1 MGMLDGKVAVVTG
14 ALGGMGR
21 AACRRFGEEGAVVV
35 GLDRSDDGREEFA
48 AELAGEDIDFEFH
61 KVDVSVSAEV
71 SAAAETV
78 RESRGRVD
86 VLYNNA
92 GIMVVKPLLETTD
105 EEWNA
110 GVAVNL
116 TSAFLMT
123 REFVPLMPE
132 GGAIVNVSSM
142 GGLRVFPT
150 QAAYSAPK
158 AALLH
163 LTRTTASELA
173 SRRIRVNAIA
183 PGNIDTPMARGY
195 IDSTPDP
202 EAALRGLERGIPLA
216 RFGTSEEIVNVG
228 VWLASE
234 EASYLTGAIIV
245 ADGGSILNAAL

>member
-1 MGMLDGKVAVVTG
+1 MGKLDGKVVVVTG

-21 AACRRFGEEGAVVV
+21 EACRRFGAEGAAVVGIDRTEEGVQEFSTE
-35 GLDRSDDGREEFA
+35 LIEE
-48 AELAGEDIDFEFH
+48 GVDFEFQIA
-61 KVDVSVSAEV
+61 DISVSSEV
-71 SAAAETV
+71 DAAADAV
-78 RESRGRVD
+78 REWCGHID

-92 GIMVVKPLLETTD
+92 GIMVVKPLLEITD

-123 REFVPLMPE
+123 RAFVPLMPD
-132 GGAIVNVSSM
+132 GRGSIINVSSM

-158 AALLH
+158 AALIH
-163 LTRTTASELA
+163 LTRTMASELA
-173 SRRIRVNAIA
+173 PKIRVNAIC

-202 EAALRGLERGIPLA
+202 AAALAGLERGIPLG
-216 RFGTSEEIVNVG
+216 RFGTSGEIVNVG
-228 VWLASE
+228 VWLASD
-234 EASYLTGAIIV
+234 EASYLTGSIVV
-245 ADGGSILNAAL
+245 ADGGSILNGSL

>member
-1 MGMLDGKVAVVTG
+1 MLDGKVAVITG

-21 AACRRFGEEGAVVV
+21 AACRRFGDEGAVVV
-35 GLDRSDDGREEFA
+35 GLDRTEEGADEFA
-48 AELAGEDIDFEFH
+48 AELARDGIDCEFH
-61 KVDVSVSAEV
+61 KVDVSISAEV
-71 SAAAETV
+71 SAVAAAV

-92 GIMVVKPLLETTD
+92 GIMVVKPLLEITD

-116 TSAFLMT
+116 TSAFLMV
-123 REFVPLMPE
+123 REFVPFMPD
-132 GGAIVNVSSM
+132 GGTIVNVSSM

-163 LTRTTASELA
+163 LTRTMASELA
-173 SRRIRVNAIA
+173 PRRIRVNAIA

-195 IDSTPDP
+195 IDATPDP
-202 EAALRGLERGIPLA
+202 EAALRGLERGIPLG
-216 RFGTSEEIVNVG
+216 RFGTSEEMVNVG

-234 EASYLTGAIIV
+234 ESSYLTGSTIV
-245 ADGGSILNAAL
+245 ADGGSILNGVLQ